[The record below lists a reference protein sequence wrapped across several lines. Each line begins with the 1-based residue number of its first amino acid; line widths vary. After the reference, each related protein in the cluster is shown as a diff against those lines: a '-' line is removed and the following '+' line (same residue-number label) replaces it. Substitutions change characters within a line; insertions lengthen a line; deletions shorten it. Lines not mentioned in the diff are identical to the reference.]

1 MSEMRLRFPPSPT
14 GKIHIGNMRTALFNW
29 LWAKKNDGKLIL
41 RIEDTDQ
48 DRSSKEFEEIILREL
63 DWLGID
69 IDEGVGVGGE
79 NGPYHQ
85 SERLDIYEKYINKL
99 IEEGYAYRCYCTP
112 EELDEMRERQRKNG
126 EMPHYDGRC
135 RNLTEEEKRK
145 YEKEGREPVVRFKVP
160 ADEEIVVHDLI
171 RGDVSFNTSV
181 IGDFVIVK
189 SDGMPTYNFAVVV
202 DDALMKVTQVIRGE
216 DHISNTP
223 KQILLYKALGF
234 DLPEFAHLPLILDEN
249 KGKLKKRGGD
259 NTVFIGEFRNKGYL
273 PEALFNFLALLGWSP
288 KDEQEIIDKEQ
299 MIKDFDIR
307 DVNKSGAV
315 FDIEKLN
322 WMNGKYIRD
331 ADLDRIVD
339 LSIPYLKDAGYI
351 KDNDD
356 VDREWLKKVIDVAR
370 TGVDYLEQ
378 IPTESELFFTDL
390 EFEDKKEAKVEFS
403 EEGVELVF
411 DSLKEKLAKLDE
423 LEIDKIGNI
432 FSEMKDELPV
442 GARTIYHPV
451 RLALTGMTS
460 GPELTEVI
468 YILGREEVEARL
480 NKALE
485 LAE

>member
-29 LWAKKNDGKLIL
+29 LWAEKNNGKLIL

-48 DRSSKEFEEIILREL
+48 ERSSKEFEEIILQEL

-85 SERLDIYEKYINKL
+85 SERLDIYEEYIEKL
-99 IEEGYAYRCYCTP
+99 IEEDYAYRCYCTP
-112 EELDEMRERQRKNG
+112 EELDEMRSKQRENG

-135 RNLTEEEKRK
+135 RNLTEKEIRE

-234 DLPEFAHLPLILDEN
+234 DLPEFAHLPLILDES

-288 KDEQEIIDKEQ
+288 KDEKEIIDKDE
-299 MIKDFDIR
+299 MIKEFDIR

-339 LSIPYLKDAGYI
+339 LSIPYLKEAGYI
-351 KDNDD
+351 KDEDS
-356 VDREWLKKVIDVAR
+356 VDREWLKKVIEVAR

-378 IPTESELFFTDL
+378 IPAEAELFFTDL
-390 EFEDKKEAKVEFS
+390 EFENKEEAKEEFS

-411 DSLKEKLAKLDE
+411 ASLKEKLNDLDE

-468 YILGREEVEARL
+468 YIFGKKEVEKRL

-485 LAE
+485 LRE